1 MAQKIVVKKVKVGIP
16 IKRVTSGAF
25 AITNLGGVSTTGM
38 QGGSL
43 LIRDQ
48 GQQKFVVGTIVGAG
62 GAGVSYDSA
71 NNRYSI
77 DTQQFS
83 AIDSS
88 LIPSEIPHL
97 TLVVQQG
104 SGENYTYQVIVFTWE
119 VLL

>member
-1 MAQKIVVKKVKVGIP
+1 MGMMDA
-16 IKRVTSGAF
+16 
-25 AITNLGGVSTTGM
+25 GM

-88 LIPSEIPHL
+88 LIPSADSDTSNNLIAL
-97 TLVVQQG
+97 GSTKSVVCA
-104 SGENYTYQVIVFTWE
+104 SGNTFEF
-119 VLL
+119 

>member
-88 LIPSEIPHL
+88 LIPHD
-97 TLVVQQG
+97 
-104 SGENYTYQVIVFTWE
+104 
-119 VLL
+119 